1 MSSPLEH
8 LSKLKIFSNYGLL
21 DENIYL
27 SYKGPIDVH
36 ILGVIGDYIRKII
49 GRNPRVSKKLFSVF
63 IELAQNISYYSAESE
78 RLIEDRPAGIGAIL
92 IAEMDTKIAF
102 VTGNQVKRADV
113 MPLLEK
119 CELVNSLN
127 KEKLREFKREE
138 INRPFGE
145 HDTAHIGLIQVA
157 LTADYPLEVEV
168 TTLNDDTT
176 FFAISVTIDKFK

>member
-1 MSSPLEH
+1 MSSPMEY
-8 LSKLKIFSNYGLL
+8 LSRLKIFNNVGLL

-27 SYKGPIDVH
+27 SYKGPIDAH
-36 ILGVIGDYIRKII
+36 ILNVLGDYIRKII
-49 GRNPRVSKKLFSVF
+49 GRNPKVSKKLFSVF

-78 RLIEDRPAGIGAIL
+78 RLIESRASGIGAIL

-102 VTGNQVKRADV
+102 VTGNKVNKADV
-113 MPLLEK
+113 MSLLEK
-119 CELVNSLN
+119 CEHINSLN

-138 INRPFGE
+138 INRPFGAN
-145 HDTAHIGLIQVA
+145 DSAHIGLIQVA

-168 TTLNDDTT
+168 SAINDDTT